1 MAIRFPTMAERPD
14 LRPRARALMDVWPP
28 FMHHDPVANQYFGRV
43 RDQYDYLQFF
53 AWEDEL
59 DDVVAEGN
67 VVPAGWDGD
76 PESLSDGGLDAVL
89 EASFSDRTSSFNV
102 LSALQIVISGRYQ
115 GRGLSARM
123 IERMAEIGRS
133 HGYASLIA
141 PVRPS
146 WKHRYPLAD
155 IDRYVAWRRGDGS
168 HVDPWLRTHE
178 RIGGEI
184 LRVAHRSMIVP
195 GTVADWEEWT
205 EMTFP
210 ESGPYVVPG
219 ALVPIEIDLERGH
232 GLYVEPNVWV
242 LHRL

>member
-59 DDVVAEGN
+59 DDVVAEAN

-76 PESLSDGGLDAVL
+76 PESLPDEGLDAIL
-89 EASFSDRTSSFNV
+89 EASFADRTSSFNV
-102 LSALQIVISGRYQ
+102 LSALQIVISGGYQ

-178 RIGGEI
+178 RMGGEI

-195 GTVADWEEWT
+195 GTVAEWEDWT